1 MIDLLEIVTGFEL
14 WRKSFF
20 WLLHDIKCDDYLV

>member
-1 MIDLLEIVTGFEL
+1 MTELLEIVASFEL

-20 WLLHDIKCDDYLV
+20 WLLRDIKCDDRLV